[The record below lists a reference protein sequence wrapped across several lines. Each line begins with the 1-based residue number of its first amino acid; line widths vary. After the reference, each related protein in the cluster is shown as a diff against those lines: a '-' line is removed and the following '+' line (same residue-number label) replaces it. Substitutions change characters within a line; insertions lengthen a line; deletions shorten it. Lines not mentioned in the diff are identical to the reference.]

1 MYQLLDV
8 AKHFLEN
15 GKIPQQN
22 AVLADFTMGNG
33 YDTEYLCR
41 LCNGGK
47 VYAFDIQQKALENT
61 RARLEKAGL
70 TDVATL
76 ICDSHANAGN
86 YIKEQIDGGMFN
98 LGYLPGGD
106 KSVHT
111 MRTST
116 IPAIN
121 TAISLLKP
129 GCVLVISVYPGHEEG
144 FLEGQLVLSELSKL
158 SKLEFCVTH
167 FHIIN
172 SPDAPFVI
180 AVEKYDK

>member
-15 GKIPQQN
+15 GKIPEKN

-33 YDTEYLCR
+33 YDTEYLCN
-41 LCNGGK
+41 LCRGGK
-47 VYAFDIQQKALENT
+47 VYAFDIQPKALENT
-61 RARLEKAGL
+61 KVRLEKAGL
-70 TDVATL
+70 SSCATL
-76 ICDSHANAGN
+76 ICDSHANAHK
-86 YIKEQIDGGMFN
+86 YITEKIDGGMFN

-116 IPAIN
+116 MPAIN
-121 TAISLLKP
+121 TAISLLNP

-144 FLEGQLVLSELSKL
+144 FLEGQMVLSELEKL
-158 SKLEFCVTH
+158 SKLQFCVTH
-167 FHIIN
+167 FHILN
-172 SPDAPFVI
+172 SPDAPFII